1 MNISL
6 YDRRVMILILKRNG
20 RRSFTEGSYLR
31 KIKKL
36 DTNRE
41 RYEPLI
47 SFENTQ
53 KSESSSETDAP
64 ETPDSTAPSSDDS
77 FGSRN

>member
-6 YDRRVMILILKRNG
+6 YDRRIMILILKRNG
-20 RRSFTEGSYLR
+20 RRAFTEGSHIR
-31 KIKKL
+31 KIKDLRKS
-36 DTNRE
+36 RE

-53 KSESSSETDAP
+53 KSEP
-64 ETPDSTAPSSDDS
+64 GVETPGSPNSTAASSDDS

>member
-1 MNISL
+1 M
-6 YDRRVMILILKRNG
+6 LILKRNG

-36 DTNRE
+36 HNRE

-53 KSESSSETDAP
+53 KSESSSEISEAP

>member
-6 YDRRVMILILKRNG
+6 YDRRIMILILKRNG
-20 RRSFTEGSYLR
+20 RRSFTEGSHVR
-31 KIKKL
+31 KIKDLRKS
-36 DTNRE
+36 RE

-53 KSESSSETDAP
+53 KSEP
-64 ETPDSTAPSSDDS
+64 GETPASPNSTAASSDDS

>member
-1 MNISL
+1 MGISL
-6 YDRRVMILILKRNG
+6 YDRRIMILILKRNG
-20 RRSFTEGSYLR
+20 RRSFTEGSHVR
-31 KIKKL
+31 KIKDLHKS
-36 DTNRE
+36 RE

-53 KSESSSETDAP
+53 KSEP
-64 ETPDSTAPSSDDS
+64 GLETPNSTAPSSEDS